1 MQNIPDA
8 LKGEALLLWE
18 AGQVF
23 DLEPE
28 DLSPFVGVS
37 ADRIYEWFGGGELPT
52 EDEIEKILAA
62 IDKIEAAYPEP
73 AVRLRGSAEMSGA
86 WWGKTP
92 EPTESEAAFATEE
105 KRLFNEFMQK
115 ASAEQRPLIA
125 KGWLDFAELLALAMK
140 LGIRLPTK

>member
-37 ADRIYEWFGGGELPT
+37 ADRISH
-52 EDEIEKILAA
+52 A
-62 IDKIEAAYPEP
+62 ISTRSRPD
-73 AVRLRGSAEMSGA
+73 RLTMCADC
-86 WWGKTP
+86 
-92 EPTESEAAFATEE
+92 
-105 KRLFNEFMQK
+105 
-115 ASAEQRPLIA
+115 
-125 KGWLDFAELLALAMK
+125 LDGF
-140 LGIRLPTK
+140 